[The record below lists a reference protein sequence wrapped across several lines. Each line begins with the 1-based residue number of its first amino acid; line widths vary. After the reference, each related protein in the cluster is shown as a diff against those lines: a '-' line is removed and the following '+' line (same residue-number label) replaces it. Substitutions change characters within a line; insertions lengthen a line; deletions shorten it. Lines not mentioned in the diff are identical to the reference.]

1 MYSSAQGLHLYCY
14 ISSRKIVHD
23 NWKVFVTLSGTET
36 SKRTSIIIMVIMAA
50 ATVPH
55 HTNSKLSIDS
65 FEQFHSYLK
74 NLNKTYSIPIAMAEL
89 KLTT

>member
-1 MYSSAQGLHLYCY
+1 
-14 ISSRKIVHD
+14 
-23 NWKVFVTLSGTET
+23 
-36 SKRTSIIIMVIMAA
+36 MAA